1 MSFENVKFTKTHE
14 WVKVEGNKAFVGI
27 SDYAQNSLGSV
38 VFVDLPSVGQVFKM
52 GSAFGAIESV
62 KAASDLM
69 MPISGK
75 VINVNESLSDE
86 PEKLNLDA
94 HGNFIIEIEVLDASE
109 LESLL
114 DYDAYQQII

>member
-14 WVKVEGNKAFVGI
+14 WVKVEGTKAFIGI
-27 SDYAQNSLGSV
+27 TDYAQNSLGSV

-75 VINVNESLSDE
+75 VTSVNESLSDE

-94 HGNFIIEIEVLDASE
+94 FGNFIIEIEVLDRNE
-109 LESLL
+109 LEGLL